1 MMSEEKLIETYE
13 LEVFTPPCD
22 PGAETWSAVA
32 HLQQDISPVLPY
44 LNATLRGAVY
54 NHAAQALQWKK
65 GGRNIVFHAQKIAAG
80 NLADRAEA
88 EKVIQGLVKLVNQT
102 WERRAEI
109 TPSLEM
115 RQRPTP
121 MAVSKLL
128 PGTNCRECGQPTC
141 FTFALKLIAGQ
152 RRPEDCP
159 PLRRSEFAAQL
170 AELQTILGDMPTIGS
185 RTGKL
190 SDGSSEAANLGN
202 GEV

>member
-1 MMSEEKLIETYE
+1 MPEEKLIETYQ
-13 LEVFTPPCD
+13 LEVFTPPCH

-32 HLQQDISPVLPY
+32 HLQEDIGPVLPY

-65 GGRNIVFHAQKIAAG
+65 GGRNIVFHARKIAAG
-80 NLADRAEA
+80 NLADRSEA
-88 EKVIQGLVKLVNQT
+88 EKIIQSLVRLVNET

-121 MAVSKLL
+121 MAVTKLL

-159 PLRRSEFAAQL
+159 PLQRSELAARL
-170 AELQTILGDMPTIGS
+170 AELQTMLGDMPTIGS

-190 SDGSSEAANLGN
+190 SDRPDEADDRENSNA
-202 GEV
+202 

>member
-1 MMSEEKLIETYE
+1 MKLIETFD

-32 HLQQDISPVLPY
+32 HLAADISPVLPY

-54 NHAAQALQWKK
+54 NQAAQALQWKK

-88 EKVIQGLVKLVNQT
+88 AKVIEGLVRLVNQT
-102 WERRAEI
+102 WERREQI
-109 TPSLEM
+109 QPSLEM

-121 MAVSKLL
+121 MAVLKLL

-141 FTFALKLIAGQ
+141 FTFALKLVAGQ
-152 RRPEDCP
+152 RKPGDCP
-159 PLRRSEFAAQL
+159 ALCQPDLAAQL
-170 AELQTILGDMPTIGS
+170 AELQSIVGDAPAL
-185 RTGKL
+185 K
-190 SDGSSEAANLGN
+190 
-202 GEV
+202 